1 MAEPNTTNIALI
13 VPNTGDL
20 PGAWGTSALNPNFSA
35 IDGMFGGVLNLSLGA
50 ATTVTLSLPAGSIS
64 VGAGPVQSQNALIKF
79 SGTLTGNAVFTLG
92 MPGRYIFHN
101 ACTVGTNYVKIASSG
116 AGNACGLPPGQ
127 KVTLFHDGTNIDF
140 VDTMPVGAAFD
151 LHGATALP
159 AWMTAC
165 TVLPYLIKDGTTYNV
180 ATYPAL
186 GAILGSTFG
195 GNGVTTFGV
204 PDEMARARFGY
215 DTVGTGRLTPGV
227 SFDGTVMG
235 AAGGNQN
242 YQSHTHVAT
251 DSGHAHNYAGVTFPN
266 TGGAGSSNALTSS
279 ATRVTDT
286 SFAVITV
293 QSSGTGNSGNVPPGI
308 ISHLPLIKT

>member
-1 MAEPNTTNIALI
+1 
-13 VPNTGDL
+13 
-20 PGAWGTSALNPNFSA
+20 
-35 IDGMFGGVLNLSLGA
+35 MFGGVLNLSLGA
-50 ATTVTLSLPAGSIS
+50 ATTVTLSLPSGSIA

-79 SGTLTGNAVFTLG
+79 TGTLTGNAVFTLG
-92 MPGRYIFHN
+92 MPGRYVFHN
-101 ACTVGTNYVKIASSG
+101 ACTVGAHYVQIASSG

-195 GNGVTTFGV
+195 GNGVTTFAV
-204 PDEMARARFGY
+204 PDEKARVRFGF
-215 DTVGTGRLTPGV
+215 DTTGTGRLTPAI
-227 SFDGTVMG
+227 SLDGTVMG
-235 AAGGNQN
+235 SAGGDEN
-242 YQSHTHVAT
+242 YQAHTH
-251 DSGHAHNYAGVTFPN
+251 GVTDPGHSHVVNRLVGSN
-266 TGGAGSSNALTSS
+266 TGGAGSSNFLGTSSSAATNSALTGIS
-279 ATRVTDT
+279 VN
-286 SFAVITV
+286 
-293 QSSGTGNSGNVPPGI
+293 SSGSGNWGNVPPGI
-308 ISHLPLIKT
+308 VSHLPLIKT